1 MVARQQNFTENLGEL
16 NHIYERIAKIGQDVA
31 DKILEIYCLYQIS
44 STLSGTLDLQAS
56 VKVFQNLLKDVLNI
70 HAFALYMLDETTHE
84 LEYTHGFGF
93 NQRSIHQL
101 LKRLKQGTFQSLVA
115 QNSVSVHSAVLQK
128 AKGNEGLHQMH
139 FDSKGTYL
147 FYPIIS
153 ELEEPVGCIV
163 LYRRFPHQIAP
174 AEINLLEKVCSQF
187 ARVVDKILIY
197 HHTRELS
204 ITDDLTQVFNRR
216 YFNQRFEREIQRA
229 LRYNRPLTVIMAD
242 IDHFKSVNDAHG
254 HFYGDEV
261 LQTVAAIMDRNLRKT
276 DILARFGGEEFVVL
290 LPEID
295 KQHGMKVAEKLRRA
309 VERYPFPKGAPENQN
324 KITLSLGLSSF
335 PEDATTG
342 EVLLEFADKALYRA
356 KTRGRNRVIVY
367 QKNGTATESFS
378 TRYRLAAAGT
388 RR

>member
-1 MVARQQNFTENLGEL
+1 MIARQQNFTENLGEL

-44 STLSGTLDLQAS
+44 STLSGTLDLHAS

-70 HAFALYMLDETTHE
+70 HAFALYMIDESTRE
-84 LEYTHGFGF
+84 LTYTHGFGF
-93 NQRSIHQL
+93 NQRSINQL
-101 LKRLKQGTFQSLVA
+101 LKKLKQGTFQSLVS
-115 QNSVSVHSAVLQK
+115 QKSVSIHSSVLQK
-128 AKGNEGLHQMH
+128 ADSEGLHQAPL
-139 FDSKGTYL
+139 DSKGTYM

-153 ELEEPVGCIV
+153 ELEEPVGSIV
-163 LYRRFPHQIAP
+163 LYRRLPHQISP
-174 AEINLLEKVCSQF
+174 TEINLLEKVCSQF

-254 HFYGDEV
+254 HFYGDKV

-295 KQHGMKVAEKLRRA
+295 KYHGMKVAEKLRRA
-309 VERYPFPKGAPENQN
+309 VEKYPFPKGAPENGN

-335 PEDATTG
+335 PEDATSG

-356 KTRGRNRVIVY
+356 KTRGRNRVIMY
-367 QKNGTATESFS
+367 QKNGTTTDSFS